1 VQRFCE
7 TCGNPISATAGY
19 CSSCGKQVAVL
30 AKTSLA
36 TGSSMHATR
45 EPEEK
50 VLLDEDGIKVTTA
63 RFMVKDNTYSMAGIT
78 SVKTQV
84 EHPSKI
90 GPFVTI
96 AFGGLGLTSSFSDHS
111 GSALGL
117 GAMGLAMLAVGIAWL
132 RSSRRSMMQLFIGAN
147 GKRIEVQV

>member
-1 VQRFCE
+1 MD
-7 TCGNPISATAGY
+7 
-19 CSSCGKQVAVL
+19 VL
-30 AKTSLA
+30 AKTAVVAA
-36 TGSSMHATR
+36 TGNSTPAIR

-63 RFMVKDNTYSMAGIT
+63 RFMVKDHTYSMAGIT
-78 SVKTQV
+78 SVKTGV

-96 AFGGLGLTSSFSDHS
+96 AFGGLGLISSLNDHS

-132 RSSRRSMMQLFIGAN
+132 RS
-147 GKRIEVQV
+147 KRPEYTVVLTSASGETEPYDSEDDVFVERIVKEINDAIVHRG